1 LKFFLIS
8 RFFGVSRIDI
18 SKKVFLV
25 TLLIFAV
32 LSAAFTFIYS
42 MQHSKFL
49 ELEHEDTLENV
60 ERIQNA
66 ISTEQ
71 KYIDRTAHDWAC
83 WDDTYKFIKDRNL
96 EYIYKNIQDQTLA
109 GIKINVMIFVNES
122 GDVVYAKSIDVN
134 TSKRTKLPEELLSLV
149 EDGTLLT
156 RTENETISG
165 FVLLNESP
173 MFIACHPILTSNSK
187 GPVRGTLIFGKYF
200 DEALLASFEDATCYS
215 LTMYRTYEELPAD
228 VRSQIKNF
236 SDFPDRPIIIPEN
249 EERITGF
256 FELEDI
262 SGKPAFIIK
271 ADFPRTLYL
280 NGERILNNM
289 YFFLLL
295 TGLMT
300 GMGIKF
306 ALDRLFVSRII
317 QIDDF
322 VTRVRSDKDFSR
334 KLHLKDNDELFRLSK
349 EINEMLDEIN
359 LAEQE
364 LKAQERE
371 KKVLLD
377 SLNELVIFINP
388 QHKIIWANKAA
399 LEYMKTDL
407 QKAVGMSLKDISGTS
422 SPLSDSL
429 ELEQIFVEGK
439 KKSVEFTSVDGRVW
453 LVQAIPVTE
462 DNGKIIGILET
473 CRDITENKATET
485 LLKEK
490 QIAEAANRTKSEFLA
505 NMSHE
510 LRTPLNSIIG
520 FADLLYEQVYGELN
534 EKQLKSVGNIYKSG
548 KHLLNLINSILD
560 LSKVEAG
567 KMELYYKQFE
577 LANKINT
584 IKSLVS
590 PIADKKN
597 IQIEID
603 IDSGLSTICADE
615 ARFALVMYN
624 LVDNAIKFSFEN
636 GRVKIGARRKGDMV
650 EITVSD
656 TGIGVKPEDQNKLFK
671 PFSQVDPFLSKKYEG
686 TGLGLSLVKQIVK
699 LHGGYVWFR
708 SKPREG
714 STFAFAIPIEG
725 KRDSSENTD

>member
-1 LKFFLIS
+1 
-8 RFFGVSRIDI
+8 
-18 SKKVFLV
+18 
-25 TLLIFAV
+25 
-32 LSAAFTFIYS
+32 
-42 MQHSKFL
+42 
-49 ELEHEDTLENV
+49 
-60 ERIQNA
+60 
-66 ISTEQ
+66 
-71 KYIDRTAHDWAC
+71 
-83 WDDTYKFIKDRNL
+83 
-96 EYIYKNIQDQTLA
+96 
-109 GIKINVMIFVNES
+109 
-122 GDVVYAKSIDVN
+122 
-134 TSKRTKLPEELLSLV
+134 
-149 EDGTLLT
+149 
-156 RTENETISG
+156 
-165 FVLLNESP
+165 
-173 MFIACHPILTSNSK
+173 
-187 GPVRGTLIFGKYF
+187 
-200 DEALLASFEDATCYS
+200 
-215 LTMYRTYEELPAD
+215 
-228 VRSQIKNF
+228 
-236 SDFPDRPIIIPEN
+236 
-249 EERITGF
+249 
-256 FELEDI
+256 
-262 SGKPAFIIK
+262 
-271 ADFPRTLYL
+271 
-280 NGERILNNM
+280 
-289 YFFLLL
+289 
-295 TGLMT
+295 
-300 GMGIKF
+300 
-306 ALDRLFVSRII
+306 
-317 QIDDF
+317 
-322 VTRVRSDKDFSR
+322 
-334 KLHLKDNDELFRLSK
+334 
-349 EINEMLDEIN
+349 
-359 LAEQE
+359 
-364 LKAQERE
+364 
-371 KKVLLD
+371 
-377 SLNELVIFINP
+377 
-388 QHKIIWANKAA
+388 
-399 LEYMKTDL
+399 MKTDL

-615 ARFALVMYN
+615 ARFAQVMYN